1 MGSSGSSGASAA
13 AITAAIAATAKPL
26 KFSSNGLANAVN
38 SRYESYSGNITVGQC
53 MVQGSPVTTNL
64 VTVLQSSVDSGATWQ
79 TVQSLT
85 IAAGSTTPVS
95 QNPNAALTG
104 PVLLRLAV
112 TSIGGGTDFYF
123 EAQVV
128 G

>member
-26 KFSSNGLANAVN
+26 KGSSNGLANATA

-53 MVQGSPVTTNL
+53 MLQGSPVTIDL
-64 VTVLQSSVDSGATWQ
+64 VVVLESSIDNASTWQ

-85 IAAGSTTPVS
+85 IPAGTTIPVS
-95 QNPNAALTG
+95 HNPNAAITG
-104 PVLLRLAV
+104 PVLLRFHA
-112 TSIGGGTDFYF
+112 TSTGGGTDWYY